1 MEYELISQKKY
12 NNVIEQIFYNRG
24 FKNAEDI
31 KHYLNT
37 DDSDI
42 LDPSKIMNIKQGVK
56 MLISHI
62 SQNHDVLLQ
71 IDSDADGFTSSAILI
86 NYLNLCFPSF
96 VKNHI
101 KYWVHD
107 SKAHGIDEQG
117 LNENI
122 KLIIALDASSNE
134 YEKHEKLHNMGIDI
148 LVIDHHNASE
158 ISPYACVINNQ
169 LCDYPTKSL
178 SGAGMVYK
186 FCCYIDSLLGTD
198 NANSFLD
205 LASLGIISDV
215 MMLTDFETKRIIQKG
230 LSNIR
235 NPFLKMIINNDQR
248 YFPKGKPISIKS
260 IAWSIG
266 PLVNAVT
273 RVGTVEEKLLLFES
287 MLEYKSYE
295 QIPSTKRGCKGQM
308 ETRVEQ
314 AVRTCKNIK
323 NRQDKSRDS
332 LVEEVEKI
340 IKDNDLNKNKILA
353 IKIENVSETNKN
365 ITGLVANKI
374 MSKYQKP
381 TLLLNKTIDEN
392 GDIFWMGSGRGIT
405 GSDFNNFQ
413 KFLIDSNLVE
423 FAEGHHQ
430 AFGANI
436 SDKNFKNLIEYA
448 NEELKDINFSIK
460 HNVDVIY
467 ELSDYENIE
476 NDILSIAELKSIW
489 GQGIQEPLIAFSN
502 IKLTNGCL
510 QLMGAKKNTWKIT
523 TNSKLSFIKFNSSE
537 ELFKELVEPYGSVT
551 IDLVGTCEINDWNGA
566 PQINIVDYEIKERNV
581 YDF

>member
-1 MEYELISQKKY
+1 MKYELISQKKC
-12 NNVIEQIFYNRG
+12 NNIIEQIFYNRG

-42 LDPSKIMNIKQGVK
+42 LDPSKIMNIERGVK
-56 MLISHI
+56 MLIFHI

-122 KLIIALDASSNE
+122 KLVIALDASSNE
-134 YEKHEKLHNMGIDI
+134 YEKHEKLYHMGVDV

-158 ISPYACVINNQ
+158 VSPYACIINNQ

-186 FCCYIDSLLGTD
+186 FCCYIDSLLGIN
-198 NANSFLD
+198 NANNFLD

-215 MMLTDFETKRIIQKG
+215 MMLTDFETKRIIEKG
-230 LSNIR
+230 LNNIR
-235 NPFLKMIINNDQR
+235 NPFLKMVINNDQR
-248 YFPKGKPISIKS
+248 YFPQGKPISVKS

-266 PLVNAVT
+266 PLVNAIT

-287 MLEYKSYE
+287 MLEHKSYE

-332 LVEEVEKI
+332 LVKEIEKI
-340 IKDNDLNKNKILA
+340 IEDNDLNKNKILA
-353 IKIENVSETNKN
+353 IKLEKVSETNKN

-392 GDIFWMGSGRGIT
+392 GEIFWMGSGRGVA
-405 GSDFNNFQ
+405 GSDFDNFQ
-413 KFLIDSNLVE
+413 KFLNESNLVE

-436 SDKNFKNLIEYA
+436 SDKNFKKLIEYA

-460 HNVDVIY
+460 HSVDTIY

-476 NDILSIAELKSIW
+476 NDILSIAELKPIW

-502 IKLTNGCL
+502 VKLTNGCL

-523 TNSKLSFIKFNSSE
+523 TDSKLSFIKFNSSE
-537 ELFKELVEPYGSVT
+537 ELFEELIEPYGSVI

-566 PQINIVDYEIKERNV
+566 PQINIIDYEIKERNI

>member
-12 NNVIEQIFYNRG
+12 NNIIEQIFYNRG

-122 KLIIALDASSNE
+122 KLVIALDASSNE
-134 YEKHEKLHNMGIDI
+134 YEKHEKLHNMGIDV

-215 MMLTDFETKRIIQKG
+215 MMLTDFETKRIIEKG

-340 IKDNDLNKNKILA
+340 IEDNDLNKNKILA

-436 SDKNFKNLIEYA
+436 SDKNFKSFIEYA
-448 NEELKDINFSIK
+448 NEKLKDINFSIK

-476 NDILSIAELKSIW
+476 NDILSIAELKPIW

-537 ELFKELVEPYGSVT
+537 ELFKELIEPYGSVT

-566 PQINIVDYEIKERNV
+566 PQINIVDYEIKGRNV